1 VRDRIQAKVNGSN
14 DGSTVLVATD
24 QTFPALI
31 DRMSALQAQLNA
43 LLLQYT
49 DKHPDVVATR
59 REIMLLSEQ
68 YGLSSNLGEV
78 AAPFSRLPGQ
88 VPPSSAIDSAM
99 GQPAAGQPGATPV
112 SQKQPSGLQMQL
124 LQANFA
130 VLDADRKVTAAQAA
144 LRQIEVFSATAPE
157 AEATLEQLNRDYALL
172 KENHDQ
178 LLRRRES
185 ARITNAAGMSSSG
198 DQFRIIQSPNIPKGP
213 SGPDRSTFLLLGAL
227 LSVGAGG
234 ALAYA
239 LGLLRGTFVSAA
251 EAEAALGL
259 PVIARLTNRHGVFSR
274 VSQSAD
280 ALILLG
286 GVAAIFIAAY
296 VLSSATGLLVPIR
309 AEIYHLLETDF
320 GQLLS
325 SVL

>member
-1 VRDRIQAKVNGSN
+1 
-14 DGSTVLVATD
+14 
-24 QTFPALI
+24 
-31 DRMSALQAQLNA
+31 
-43 LLLQYT
+43 
-49 DKHPDVVATR
+49 
-59 REIMLLSEQ
+59 
-68 YGLSSNLGEV
+68 
-78 AAPFSRLPGQ
+78 
-88 VPPSSAIDSAM
+88 M
-99 GQPAAGQPGATPV
+99 GQPAANQPGATPV
-112 SQKQPSGLQMQL
+112 AQKQPSGLQMQL

-130 VLDADRKVTAAQAA
+130 VLDADRKVTAAEAA
-144 LRQIEVFSATAPE
+144 LRQIEAYSATAPE

-185 ARITNAAGMSSSG
+185 ARITNAAGMSSSA
-198 DQFRIIQSPNIPKGP
+198 DQFRIIQSPNIPKAP

-259 PVIARLTNRHGVFSR
+259 PVIARLTNRHGMFSR

-286 GVAAIFIAAY
+286 GIVAIFVAAY
-296 VLSSATGLLVPIR
+296 VLSNATGLLVPIR

-320 GQLLS
+320 GQMFS
-325 SVL
+325 SLF

>member
-1 VRDRIQAKVNGSN
+1 
-14 DGSTVLVATD
+14 
-24 QTFPALI
+24 
-31 DRMSALQAQLNA
+31 MSALQAQLNA

-49 DKHPDVVATR
+49 DKHPDVIATR

-68 YGLSSNLGEV
+68 YGLSSNLGDV
-78 AAPFSRLPGQ
+78 TQPFSRLPGQ

-99 GQPAAGQPGATPV
+99 GQPAANQPGATPV
-112 SQKQPSGLQMQL
+112 AQKQPSGLQMQL

-130 VLDADRKVTAAQAA
+130 VLDADRKVTAAEAA
-144 LRQIEVFSATAPE
+144 LRQIEAYSATAPE

-185 ARITNAAGMSSSG
+185 ARITNAAGMSSSA
-198 DQFRIIQSPNIPKGP
+198 DQFRIIQSPNIPKAP

-259 PVIARLTNRHGVFSR
+259 PVIARLTNRHGMFSR

-286 GVAAIFIAAY
+286 GIVAIFVAAY
-296 VLSSATGLLVPIR
+296 VLSNATGLLVPIR

-320 GQLLS
+320 GQMFS
-325 SVL
+325 SLF